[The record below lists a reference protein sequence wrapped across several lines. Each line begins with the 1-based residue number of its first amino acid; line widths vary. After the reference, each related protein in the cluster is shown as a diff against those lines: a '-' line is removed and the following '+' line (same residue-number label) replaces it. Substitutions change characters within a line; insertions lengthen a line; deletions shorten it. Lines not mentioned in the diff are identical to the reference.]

1 VLEGGTAEARRWETG
16 NRLKDQLFR
25 DAGVAA
31 RGADE
36 LQVHYST
43 KAILIRIWRE
53 HLRPRFGLLVLASV
67 AMLLTAAT
75 TGAIPF
81 LIQRTADDVF
91 VAKNAQMVYWITAA
105 IVIVTIV
112 KAVSEYIADV
122 TVAYLGH
129 RFIAD
134 LRQQMFARLAR
145 ADLNWIQRVHSGRL
159 LSGFLNDATLI
170 RATASRSL
178 VTLGESYLK
187 VIILVGAMFYM
198 DARFSILIL
207 LFMPVAWF
215 LLSRQRRKMRKSTT
229 QSLQETGDLSA
240 LITQTLRG
248 MRVVRAY
255 RQEDKEEARAA
266 SAINRALEFTMRG
279 TRARALSSPSIEL
292 LTGLGFALA
301 IYFAGTKGVRGD
313 LTLGHFMGFMTAALL
328 IYAPLKSVATLQTQL
343 QEGIAAASRVF
354 GIIDRE
360 IVLREAPGAKPL
372 KLARGEI
379 EFSNVSF
386 AYDPESPVLKGVSL
400 TVPPGRTV
408 ALVGPSGSGKSTL
421 VNLTLRFFDPDRGAV
436 LIDGQDIKQLTIES
450 LRDAIALVTQDP
462 VLFDDT
468 IRANIAYGT
477 KPIEESKVID
487 AAKAA
492 AAHDFIMALP
502 KAYDTRVGEAGGL
515 LSGGERQRIAIAR
528 ALYKD
533 APILLLDEPTS
544 SLDSEAEAKVQAALE
559 ELMRGR
565 TVLMIAHRLSTVKK
579 ADLICVL
586 DQGRIVETGRHEELV
601 AKGGL
606 YTRLHRT
613 QFGIAGGFTPQPKD
627 AVDEDSVDEDA
638 VAVAGK

>member
-1 VLEGGTAEARRWETG
+1 M
-16 NRLKDQLFR
+16 KDQLFR
-25 DAGVAA
+25 DASAIT
-31 RGADE
+31 RSADE
-36 LQVHYST
+36 LQVEYT
-43 KAILIRIWRE
+43 TGEIVVRIWRE
-53 HLRPRFGLLVLASV
+53 HLRPRFGLLVVASL

-81 LIQRTADDVF
+81 LIQKIADDVF
-91 VAKNAQMVYWITAA
+91 VAKNEQMVYWITAA
-105 IVIVTIV
+105 IVIVTVV
-112 KAVSEYIADV
+112 KAAAEYVADV

-134 LRQQMFARLAR
+134 LRLQMFAKLSR

-170 RATASRSL
+170 RQTASRSL
-178 VTLGESYLK
+178 VTLGENYIK

-198 DARFSILIL
+198 DPRFSVLLLI
-207 LFMPVAWF
+207 FMPVAWF
-215 LLSRQRRKMRKSTT
+215 VLSRQRRKMRKSTT
-229 QSLQETGDLSA
+229 KSLQETGDLSA

-248 MRVVRAY
+248 MRIVRAY
-255 RQEDKEEARAA
+255 RQEDREETRAA
-266 SAINRALEFTMRG
+266 STINRALEFTMRG

-354 GIIDRE
+354 GIIDLN
-360 IVLREAPGAKPL
+360 ISLREAPDAKPL
-372 KLARGEI
+372 KLERGEI
-379 EFSNVSF
+379 EFRNVTF
-386 AYDPESPVLKGVSL
+386 AYDPESSVLRGVSL

-421 VNLTLRFFDPDRGAV
+421 VNLTLRFFDPDRGMV
-436 LIDGQDIKQLTIES
+436 LIDGQDIKHVTVES

-468 IRANIAYGT
+468 IGANIAYGA
-477 KPIEESKVID
+477 KPPEESGVIQ

-502 KAYDTRVGEAGGL
+502 KGYNTRVGEAGGL

-586 DQGRIVETGRHEELV
+586 DQGRIVESGRHDELV

-613 QFGIAGGFTPQPKD
+613 QFGIAGGYTAPPPGS
-627 AVDEDSVDEDA
+627 ADEEA
-638 VAVAGK
+638 VAVVSK

>member
-1 VLEGGTAEARRWETG
+1 M
-16 NRLKDQLFR
+16 KDKLFR
-25 DAGVAA
+25 DAGVVT
-31 RGADE
+31 RSADE

-43 KAILIRIWRE
+43 KAILIRIWHE
-53 HLRPRFGLLVLASV
+53 HLRPRFGLLALASV

-134 LRQQMFARLAR
+134 LRLQMFAQLSR

-187 VIILVGAMFYM
+187 VIILVGTMFYM

-207 LFMPVAWF
+207 LFMPIAWF
-215 LLSRQRRKMRKSTT
+215 MLSRQRRKMRKSTT

-255 RQEDKEEARAA
+255 RQEDKEKARAA
-266 SAINRALEFTMRG
+266 STINRALEFTMRG

-354 GIIDRE
+354 GIVDRE

-386 AYDPESPVLKGVSL
+386 AYEPENPVLKGVSL
-400 TVPPGRTV
+400 AVPPGRTV

-436 LIDGQDIKQLTIES
+436 LIDGQDIKQVTIES

-477 KPIEESKVID
+477 KPREESKVID

-502 KAYDTRVGEAGGL
+502 KGYDTRVGEAGGL

-533 APILLLDEPTS
+533 ALILLLDEPTS

-613 QFGIAGGFTPQPKD
+613 QFGIAGGFTPRPQD
-627 AVDEDSVDEDA
+627 AADDDSLDDDA
-638 VAVAGK
+638 VAVASK

>member
-1 VLEGGTAEARRWETG
+1 M
-16 NRLKDQLFR
+16 KDQLFK
-25 DAGVAA
+25 DASAIT
-31 RGADE
+31 RSADE
-36 LQVHYST
+36 LQVDYAT
-43 KAILIRIWRE
+43 GAIVARIWRE
-53 HLRPRFGLLVLASV
+53 HLLPRIGLLLIASL
-67 AMLLTAAT
+67 AMLLTAAS

-91 VAKNAQMVYWITAA
+91 VAKNEEMVYWITAA
-105 IVIVTIV
+105 IVIVTII
-112 KAVSEYIADV
+112 KAIAEYIADV
-122 TVAYLGH
+122 SVAYLGH
-129 RFIAD
+129 RFVAD
-134 LRQQMFARLAR
+134 LRIQMFAQLAR
-145 ADLNWIQRVHSGRL
+145 ADLNWIQTVHSGRL
-159 LSGFLNDATLI
+159 LAGFLNDAMLI
-170 RATASRSL
+170 RQTASRSI
-178 VTLGESYLK
+178 VTLGENYLK

-198 DARFSILIL
+198 DARFAVLILI
-207 LFMPVAWF
+207 FMPFAWF
-215 LLSRQRRKMRKSTT
+215 LLGSQRRKMRKSTT
-229 QSLQETGDLSA
+229 KSLQETGDLSA

-255 RQEDKEEARAA
+255 RQEGREEARAA

-292 LTGLGFALA
+292 LTGFGFALA

-328 IYAPLKSVATLQTQL
+328 IYAPLKSAATLQTQL
-343 QEGIAAASRVF
+343 QEGMAAASRVF

-360 IVLREAPGAKPL
+360 IHLNEAADAKPL
-372 KLARGEI
+372 VLERGEI
-379 EFSNVSF
+379 EFRNVSF
-386 AYDPESPVLKGVSL
+386 AYEPENKVLEGVSL

-421 VNLTLRFFDPDRGAV
+421 VNLTLRFFDPDRGKVA
-436 LIDGQDIKQLTIES
+436 IDGQDIKHVTVES

-468 IRANIAYGT
+468 IGANIAYGSR
-477 KPIEESKVID
+477 PIDESQVIN

-492 AAHDFIMALP
+492 AAHDFIMGLP
-502 KAYDTRVGEAGGL
+502 KGYDTRVGEAGGL

-528 ALYKD
+528 AIYKD

-559 ELMRGR
+559 GLMRGR
-565 TVLMIAHRLSTVKK
+565 TVLTIAHRLSTVKK

-586 DQGRIVETGRHEELV
+586 DQGRIVEAGRHDELV

-613 QFGIAGGFTPQPKD
+613 QFGIAGGYAAPLPGEAGQ
-627 AVDEDSVDEDA
+627 EA
-638 VAVAGK
+638 VAVAGE

>member
-1 VLEGGTAEARRWETG
+1 M
-16 NRLKDQLFR
+16 KDQLFR
-25 DAGVAA
+25 DVSSIT

-36 LQVHYST
+36 LQVEYST
-43 KAILIRIWRE
+43 GEIVVRIWRE
-53 HLRPRFGLLVLASV
+53 HLRPRLGLLLIAAI
-67 AMLLTAAT
+67 AMILTAAT

-91 VAKNAQMVYWITAA
+91 VAKNQEMVYFVTAA
-105 IVIVTIV
+105 IVAVTIV
-112 KAVSEYIADV
+112 KAIAEYVGDV
-122 TVAYLGH
+122 TVNYLGN

-134 LRQQMFARLAR
+134 LRIQMFGKLAR
-145 ADLNWIQRVHSGRL
+145 ADLSFIQTVHSGRL
-159 LSGFLNDATLI
+159 LSSFLNDATLI

-178 VTLGESYLK
+178 VTLGENYLK
-187 VIILVGAMFYM
+187 VIILIATMFYM
-198 DARFSILIL
+198 DARFAALVL
-207 LFMPVAWF
+207 FFMPVAWF
-215 LLSRQRRKMRKSTT
+215 MLSRQRRTMRKSTSK
-229 QSLQETGDLSA
+229 SLQETGDLSA

-255 RQEDKEEARAA
+255 RQEDREQERAVIT
-266 SAINRALEFTMRG
+266 INRALEFTMRG

-292 LTGLGFALA
+292 LTGFGFALA
-301 IYFAGTKGVRGD
+301 IFFAGTKGVRGD

-328 IYAPLKSVATLQTQL
+328 IYTPLKSAATLQTQL
-343 QEGIAAASRVF
+343 QEGMAAASRVF
-354 GIIDRE
+354 GVIDLK
-360 IVLREAPGAKPL
+360 VHLVEAPGAKPL
-372 KLARGEI
+372 LLEKGEI
-379 EFSNVSF
+379 EFANVSF
-386 AYDPESPVLKGVSL
+386 AYEPQNPVLKGVSL
-400 TVPPGRTV
+400 KVPPGRTV

-421 VNLTLRFFDPDRGAV
+421 VNLALRFFDPERGKV
-436 LIDGQDIKQLTIES
+436 TIDGQDIKFVTIDS
-450 LRDAIALVTQDP
+450 LRDKIALVTQDP

-477 KPIEESKVID
+477 NPVVEEKVIA

-502 KAYDTRVGEAGGL
+502 NGYDTRVGEAGGL
-515 LSGGERQRIAIAR
+515 LSGGERQRIAFAR
-528 ALYKD
+528 AIYKD

-544 SLDSEAEAKVQAALE
+544 SLDSEAEAKVQMALE

-586 DQGRIVETGRHEELV
+586 DQGRIVETGRHDELV

-613 QFGIAGGFTPQPKD
+613 QFGIAGGFAAAAPESQS
-627 AVDEDSVDEDA
+627 AGA
-638 VAVAGK
+638 IAVAGE

>member
-1 VLEGGTAEARRWETG
+1 MERGLPPLPQKSGICLRE
-16 NRLKDQLFR
+16 QLFR
-25 DAGVAA
+25 DTSVVK
-31 RGADE
+31 RRADE
-36 LQVHYST
+36 LQADYT
-43 KAILIRIWRE
+43 TWEILARIWRE
-53 HLRPRFGLLVLASV
+53 HLRPRFPLLLLASV
-67 AMLLTAAT
+67 AMLLTAAM
-75 TGAIPF
+75 TGSIPF
-81 LIQRTADDVF
+81 LIQRIADDVF
-91 VAKNAQMVYWITAA
+91 VGKNEQMIYWVTAA
-105 IVIVTIV
+105 IVVVTII
-112 KAVSEYIADV
+112 KAAAEYVADV
-122 TVAYLGH
+122 TVSYLGN

-134 LRQQMFARLAR
+134 LRLQMFAKLAR
-145 ADLNWIQRVHSGRL
+145 ADLNWIQMVHSGRL
-159 LSGFLNDATLI
+159 LASFLNDATLI
-170 RATASRSL
+170 RQTASRSM
-178 VTLGESYLK
+178 VTLGENYLK
-187 VIILVGAMFYM
+187 VIILVGTMFYM
-198 DARFSILIL
+198 DLRFTMLILI
-207 LFMPVAWF
+207 FMPIAWIV
-215 LLSRQRRKMRKSTT
+215 LTRQRRKMRKSTSK
-229 QSLQETGDLSA
+229 SLQETGDLSA
-240 LITQTLRG
+240 LIAQTLRG

-255 RQEDKEEARAA
+255 RQEAKEEERAA

-328 IYAPLKSVATLQTQL
+328 IYAPLKSLATLQTQL
-343 QEGIAAASRVF
+343 QEGVAAASRVF

-360 IVLREAPGAKPL
+360 VYLKEAPEAKPL
-372 KLARGEI
+372 ELKRGEI
-379 EFSNVSF
+379 ELRNVSF
-386 AYDPESPVLKGVSL
+386 AYERANGVLKGVSL

-408 ALVGPSGSGKSTL
+408 ALVGPSGAGKSTI
-421 VNLTLRFFDPDRGAV
+421 VNLSLRFFDPNSGEI
-436 LIDGQDIKQLTIES
+436 LIDGQDIKRVTIAS

-468 IRANIAYGT
+468 IRANIAYGA
-477 KPIEESKVID
+477 KPMDEARVIG

-492 AAHDFIMALP
+492 AAHDFINSLP
-502 KAYDTRVGEAGGL
+502 KGYDTRVGEAGGL

-579 ADLICVL
+579 ADLICVI
-586 DQGRIVETGRHEELV
+586 DEGRIVETGRHDELV

-613 QFGIAGGFTPQPKD
+613 QFGIAGTHTVPSSGEAAQ
-627 AVDEDSVDEDA
+627 EA
-638 VAVAGK
+638 VALAGK